1 MSPRTPR
8 YLAPAA
14 LFAATVV
21 LGAVA
26 GLWLQYGPSIFLT
39 LIETGLAY
47 CF

>member
-1 MSPRTPR
+1 MSLRKHR
-8 YLAPAA
+8 LLAPAA

-21 LGAVA
+21 LGAA
-26 GLWLQYGPSIFLT
+26 AALWLQYGPSIFLT